1 MAVPETPNMQRHM
14 VHNAEVTQLWHSEEQ
29 RRRGATKIKQEGR
42 HNGHWNGILHM
53 EREEDKTGKHG
64 RRRTN
69 TEMER
74 DKKLKATL
82 KA

>member
-29 RRRGATKIKQEGR
+29 RR
-42 HNGHWNGILHM
+42 GHWNGILHM

-74 DKKLKATL
+74 DRKLKATL